1 MNIDPAAVLALQC
14 DLVTRLAEAEQKV
27 AALEAENAE
36 LRSLLKGDGQASSG
50 A

>member
-1 MNIDPAAVLALQC
+1 MNIDPAAILALQC
-14 DLVTRLAEAEQKV
+14 ELVTRLAEAEEKA

-36 LRSLLKGDGQASSG
+36 LRDRLAGDNPG